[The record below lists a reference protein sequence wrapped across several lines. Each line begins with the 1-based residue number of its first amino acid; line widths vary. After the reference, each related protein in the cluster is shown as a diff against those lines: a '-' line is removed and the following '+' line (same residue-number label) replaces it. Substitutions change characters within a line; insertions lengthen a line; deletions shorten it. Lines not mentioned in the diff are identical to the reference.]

1 MGLHLDI
8 QMGPGLVY
16 LDQPNKSKVSEEG
29 ETDMLKYCATSMQG
43 WRINME
49 DAHLSISKFGGDP
62 TACLFAVFD
71 GHGGIEIA
79 EFARLHFPEELLKN
93 PDYIAGRFKEALS
106 ATFLKIDAILS
117 TEAGK
122 KEVNALTEKFK
133 DPSKISR
140 LSSTYG
146 EEEWD
151 QDYIGCTSNVLLI
164 KNKTLYIAN
173 AGDSRSIASV
183 KGKVVELSHDHK
195 PDLESERKRI
205 LKAGGCIW
213 EGRIEDN
220 LYLSRALGNQRFK
233 ANSNLQPQEQ
243 IVIAD
248 PEVQIE
254 KLTSDYDFII
264 MGCDGVYETKTNQ
277 QIIDFF
283 AEQFKSP
290 TQPSLKTAVEK
301 FLDSNLSTD
310 YMKTDGAG
318 CDNMTCIAIIFKNF
332 HQMLF
337 WSKHLTSNHHN
348 IH

>member
-1 MGLHLDI
+1 
-8 QMGPGLVY
+8 MGPGLVY

-71 GHGGIEIA
+71 GHGGREIA

-93 PDYIAGRFKEALS
+93 PDYVAGRFKEALS

-133 DPSKISR
+133 APSAISPSKR
-140 LSSTYG
+140 SSTEG
-146 EEEWD
+146 EEEGGPD
-151 QDYIGCTSNVLLI
+151 NKGCTSNVLLI

-183 KGKVVELSHDHK
+183 KGKAVELSHDHK

-205 LKAGGCIW
+205 LKAGGSVD
-213 EGRIEDN
+213 EGRVEGN
-220 LYLSRALGNQRFK
+220 LNLSRALGDLRYK
-233 ANSNLQPQEQ
+233 TNSSLKPQEQ
-243 IVIAD
+243 MITAD
-248 PEVQIE
+248 PEVRIE

-264 MGCDGVYETKTNQ
+264 MGCDGVYETKSNQ

-290 TQPSLKTAVEK
+290 TQPALKTAVEK
-301 FLDSNLSTD
+301 FLDSNLSPD

-318 CDNMTCIAIIFKNF
+318 CDNMTCIAIKFKDF
-332 HQMLF
+332 
-337 WSKHLTSNHHN
+337 K
-348 IH
+348 